1 MFRTFSPL
9 LKMGRMLRTGVVNIH
24 SQSPVFQIYDY
35 LAEVHDPMR
44 VQPDIISVG
53 NLFEGKM
60 I

>member
-1 MFRTFSPL
+1 
-9 LKMGRMLRTGVVNIH
+9 MGRMLRTGVVDID

-35 LAEVHDPMR
+35 LAKVHDPMR